1 MSALVAAL
9 AVLAACGSAGSTAA
23 PSTGGS
29 APEGDAT
36 WQETIKAAEQEGTVV
51 FYSSAPQGT
60 IDRLEKAFEEKYP
73 AIDMQS
79 TRVTGLELATA
90 LENERNSGGSGA
102 DIALQD
108 MVPFQ
113 YNNLANFTPP
123 TGPNTQRPE
132 YKKDGVTLK
141 GVSQMH
147 NIVPFGIAYN
157 TSLVQNPPKDFT
169 ALLDPALKGQIGLF
183 DGASPAASDL
193 YGFLEKNYGGE
204 DFLKKLATQQP
215 QIFPSVAP
223 TLQALTSGEIA
234 ITDYASSVAV
244 QDLVDQGAP
253 VKFVPTNPQWAIQFY
268 TYIPGWAKHP
278 NAAQVLYDFMASP
291 DGQAAINKNAISV
304 LPNIPGTIGQIGDV
318 QTMTVEKV
326 IDANVVNAYN
336 ARWRQ
341 IFGR

>member
-1 MSALVAAL
+1 MSVLAL
-9 AVLAACGSAGSTAA
+9 AVLSACGSGGGSAA
-23 PSTGGS
+23 PSGGGG
-29 APEGDAT
+29 APEGDAA
-36 WQETIKAAEQEGTVV
+36 WQQTVAAGEKEGTVV

-60 IDRLEKAFEEKYP
+60 IDRLEKAFEAKYP
-73 AIDMQS
+73 KIDMQA

-102 DIALQD
+102 DIALHD
-108 MVPFQ
+108 MIPFQ
-113 YNNLANFTPP
+113 YNNLGNFIPP

-132 YKKDGVTLK
+132 YKKDGITLK

-147 NIVPFGIAYN
+147 NIVPFGVAYN
-157 TSLVQNPPKDFT
+157 TSLIPNPPKDFST
-169 ALLDPALKGQIGLF
+169 LLDPALKGQIGLF

-193 YGFLEKNYGGE
+193 YAFLEKNYGGE
-204 DFLKKLATQQP
+204 DFLKKLAAQQP
-215 QIFPSVAP
+215 QFFPSVAP

-253 VKFVPTNPQWAIQFY
+253 VKFVPTKPQWAIQFY
-268 TYIPGWAKHP
+268 TYIPNWAKHP

-291 DGQAAINKNAISV
+291 EGQTAINKNAISV